1 MAQDK
6 NIKKSDGLELKGLPD
21 RDVDSYGN
29 AICRWSNLHH
39 QHIYIDGKEIL
50 YYVPPTGGW
59 GNLYWEYPYGSGG
72 DILKENRGKL
82 RGLLQSSSCG
92 AGAPGSFLARLY
104 SGTES
109 YVKSITKE
117 ALSRELSCLGKVEF
131 KEMVFSP
138 D

>member
-1 MAQDK
+1 MGQDK
-6 NIKKSDGLELKGLPD
+6 NIKKSDGPVLKGLSD

-29 AICRWSNLHH
+29 AICRWANLHH

-59 GNLYWEYPYGSGG
+59 GNLYWEYPYGPG
-72 DILKENRGKL
+72 DILKENRGRL
-82 RGLLQSSSCG
+82 RDLLQNSNCG
-92 AGAPGSFLARLY
+92 AVALGSFFTKLY
-104 SGTES
+104 SGPGS
-109 YVKSITKE
+109 YVESVTKE